1 MCVGGRGGGV
11 VLYFIDLADA
21 DTIILQGLSVDANGL
36 F

>member
-1 MCVGGRGGGV
+1 MCVCVGGV
-11 VLYFIDLADA
+11 VLIFLTWLDA